1 MGIYVGGT
9 GSANQIDDYEEGTWT
24 AQMHDGSGV
33 NVALINVT
41 GSYTKIGRLVKV
53 TGVVQNNESGS
64 RSGRFEVTQLPF
76 TAASVSQLACGS
88 FWMDRGSG
96 NDTVG
101 GGIYLIGNTTK
112 FRFVNP
118 SAVHTNQG
126 GDDAAKAATRYL
138 DASQWPITKH
148 IYFDLVYQSQ

>member
-1 MGIYVGGT
+1 MPQNTIP
-9 GSANQIDDYEEGTWT
+9 D
-24 AQMHDGSGV
+24 H
-33 NVALINVT
+33 VT

-126 GDDAAKAATRYL
+126 GDDAARTTCGLMMPLARALTLRN
-138 DASQWPITKH
+138 AQAGREVVTE
-148 IYFDLVYQSQ
+148 VA